1 MIVLDKYELHLIR
14 EAVRAKVEAL
24 NEQISKQQN
33 PYARRMYN
41 LCRHDYEELLKELMK
56 GELK

>member
-14 EAVRAKVEAL
+14 EALKDKVEKLEAL
-24 NEQISKQQN
+24 ASVQQN
-33 PYARRMYN
+33 KNAKHLYE
-41 LCRHDYEELLKELMK
+41 LCKHDYEELLKELMK